1 MLYSNC
7 NLLSKKCKFSN
18 LGAKVRKKN
27 GLRKQRGLFFEK
39 NNFIAFSLTRKDS
52 QKMPNEQLF

>member
-1 MLYSNC
+1 MLYSKC
-7 NLLSKKCKFSN
+7 NLLSKKCKFFN

-27 GLRKQRGLFFEK
+27 GLCKQRGLFFRK

-52 QKMPNEQLF
+52 QKMPNKQLF

>member
-1 MLYSNC
+1 MLYSKC
-7 NLLSKKCKFSN
+7 NLLSKKCKFFN

-27 GLRKQRGLFFEK
+27 GLRKQRGLFFRK

-52 QKMPNEQLF
+52 QKMPNKQLF

>member
-1 MLYSNC
+1 MKKRKVT
-7 NLLSKKCKFSN
+7 NLA
-18 LGAKVRKKN
+18 AKVRKKN
-27 GLRKQRGLFFEK
+27 GLRKQRGLFFKK

>member
-7 NLLSKKCKFSN
+7 NLLSKKCKFFN

-27 GLRKQRGLFFEK
+27 GLRKQRGLFFKK

-52 QKMPNEQLF
+52 QKMSNEQLF